1 MANFTPCKDAVPCD
15 TDNHCDI
22 YDLCEVRVTNV
33 ECGETDKIVC
43 EGFKFTARMNSE
55 ILRDSSCYEGYGY
68 KISEIE
74 YTWEITNPCDRAWFD
89 KRFVNQICDRYSMEI
104 TGYAQKECGEWEP
117 IETLS
122 GCIIDETGREY
133 GKGVSRTLSGKA
145 LRRKVIKGDIGS
157 TWNGYTTYSQSKL
170 SSGNSGGN
178 GGTGGNSGF
187 QLFSPTINIGS
198 GNALA
203 SGNSVDMLSK
213 NNAFSGNSPF
223 SNNGMSTDVSYNNR
237 RLFANKVLNY

>member
-1 MANFTPCKDAVPCD
+1 MANITPCRDAVPCD
-15 TDNHCDI
+15 MDNHCDI

-157 TWNGYTTYSQSKL
+157 TWNGYTTYSQSRI
-170 SSGNSGGN
+170 ST
-178 GGTGGNSGF
+178 GTGSNTSNSGF
-187 QLFSPTINIGS
+187 QFLSPTINIGS
-198 GNALA
+198 GNSVA

-223 SNNGMSTDVSYNNR
+223 SGNSYEYKR
-237 RLFANKVLNY
+237 SFTNKVLSL